1 METGGGGVRFRPV
14 VDPRPALETIEAV
27 RRGEFTG
34 EPVLVAGWGDD
45 DALAGVHAEPTTA
58 ESLSRQ
64 ARGMIRDDE
73 TLVWR
78 GKPSVVS
85 YVGPR
90 LVGGLL
96 LNGVG
101 AVAAPFLGLFG
112 AVLSWPASAPPAS
125 EPSPTGTSSTSRP
138 TGESCRS
145 GGTVGRDSSS
155 VDWSDVQDAEVEVG
169 LYDGPFD
176 TGTLRFSRA
185 GRATPAERGDA
196 GGDGEDAFAGVQ
208 FERIPDAR
216 RVAEVLERGRGPG

>member
-1 METGGGGVRFRPV
+1 M
-14 VDPRPALETIEAV
+14 PALDTIEAV

-34 EPVLVAGWGDD
+34 EPVLIAGWGDD

-78 GKPSVVS
+78 GRPSVVP

-138 TGESCRS
+138 TGGSSRSAVPSAVIRAASTGATSGTSRSRWDCSMGLSTPGRS
-145 GGTVGRDSSS
+145 GSGAPGGPPPRSEAMPAATGRTPSPVSSS
-155 VDWSDVQDAEVEVG
+155 SASPTRG
-169 LYDGPFD
+169 ASP
-176 TGTLRFSRA
+176 RFSSGVGDPDRREA
-185 GRATPAERGDA
+185 DVVCECERG
-196 GGDGEDAFAGVQ
+196 G
-208 FERIPDAR
+208 
-216 RVAEVLERGRGPG
+216 